1 MKPILSIYFL
11 HSLHGH
17 TLVVHI
23 LILVLNWD
31 SSVSS
36 SKLDSHLPKKLVLL
50 LQRKP
55 FKKDEKC
62 FLFHIKSFFRSQDIQ
77 IFVLTFWSFRKN
89 GLIRKIR
96 LISRLWRHSLVYKKL
111 QHTYYPISQEV
122 RGNQAMEFGQ
132 VIKDN

>member
-36 SKLDSHLPKKLVLL
+36 LKLDSHLPKKLVLL

-111 QHTYYPISQEV
+111 QHKYYPISQEV